1 MDRNRTA
8 SGASENFTG
17 EVKPR
22 ASAFVG
28 DVDNAAS
35 VLQDQIANGA
45 GNISGKGRRASLIV
59 DYGKLRAS
67 LSGVENF
74 FRERRTMNAKEPGG
88 AADAPVGMVL
98 LDGLFA
104 CGLRSAISIDGLDG
118 VRGFVWAS
126 AITVENVVG
135 TYKEDA
141 SVAIARGEG
150 NIFRSGG
157 VDRESQLGIF
167 FATVDIGV
175 GRREHDPV
183 WHDFLNKCVDLRGI
197 AQVGFGGTCRDEF
210 GRLPLAR

>member
-1 MDRNRTA
+1 MDRNRGA
-8 SGASENFTG
+8 SGASENFTS

-22 ASAFVG
+22 ASAFVS
-28 DVDNAAS
+28 DVDNAAG

-45 GNISGKGRRASLIV
+45 GKIAGEGRRASLIV
-59 DYGKLRAS
+59 HYGKLRAS

-74 FRERRTMNAKEPGG
+74 LRERRTMNAKEPRG
-88 AADAPVGMVL
+88 ATNAPVGMVL

-104 CGLRSAISIDGLDG
+104 CGLRSAISVDGLDG

-141 SVAIARGEG
+141 SVAIACGQG

-167 FATVDIGV
+167 FAAVDIGV
-175 GRREHDPV
+175 CRREHDPV
-183 WHDFLNKCVDLRGI
+183 WKDFLNKCVHLRGI
-197 AQVGFGGTCRDEF
+197 AQVGFGGTCRDELV
-210 GRLPLAR
+210 RLPFAK